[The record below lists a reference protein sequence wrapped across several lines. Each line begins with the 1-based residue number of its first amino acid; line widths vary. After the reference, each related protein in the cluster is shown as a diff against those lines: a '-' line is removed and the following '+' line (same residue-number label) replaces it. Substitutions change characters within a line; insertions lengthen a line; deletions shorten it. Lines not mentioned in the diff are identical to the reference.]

1 MRRHFVIKSRD
12 ADEANFHRFE
22 GTVYVVDLATVTGLT
37 EEFEGREWL
46 VNRTKS
52 GLPFGWDVEW
62 QPDRHTD
69 HDNPVALMKFADD
82 TTALLIRTHH
92 TRNWLPQSVIKALK
106 SERCAKVGVGYGD
119 IDKEKIRGTFNFY
132 PSNVRDLSVV
142 ARRKGLA
149 EQGLKAL
156 CEHFGYKPEKSARCA
171 RSDWSTDQLTNAQIQ
186 YAADDAYFLF
196 ILDDLLE
203 ALPDVAVDDAK
214 GPEDLVD
221 RGILQIREGLL
232 EEGIVRKHD
241 GLYCTTCGLGPWIH
255 PDSVIGHLQG
265 KKHVKKMETSRG
277 TGAEVALRLQS
288 ERVHTA
294 CGFRALAA
302 TGLCKTPAQVV
313 LPDNPRGP
321 IQPAGFVHFRPQAF
335 AMAHQNYGGME
346 QKVLLQKLKN
356 KNEKKEHDEGRR
368 CLVQGEQKWARGVT
382 RITGNVKD
390 TQSKYEDCFE
400 EGYFYPLRDYLKI
413 VRAHDSVLSLPL
425 KEQVAYLAEM
435 KVKVVKDKDGRV
447 GVREKNMPDGAK
459 YKYRVGARDE
469 TAFEEVTGFEDAD
482 SAEMAFGDLAG
493 SGQQGEERDK
503 VKEEESAAAASEKE
517 LFQNRCDVRAR
528 AWGGGLLESDASSA
542 ASAFTPRTRPR
553 QSSETSSLA
562 KLAKHSASQD
572 IAHSLPP
579 KQCDSLQLGPQQ
591 EKEKPP
597 AAAAEEPA
605 VAKRKNPGAMLR
617 SSSSNEILE
626 AGRMLLGQL
635 QHFTPEELWEKQ
647 TRTRDVQMFVKRLQK
662 GSTKA
667 AGIADCPDAEACM
680 LAGELL
686 AASESVTARMEVL
699 EHVRRKTTALLE
711 LDLPPAWQDEWSS
724 FSRSLASSVLS
735 YMANTAAAKLRPR
748 DTSLSVSF
756 LKFLHGGEVPG
767 RITCGS
773 GNKQIRATSH
783 GTVQANGALSL
794 VETLLANK
802 SVEDLKAGVVALEPL
817 LPVTSSMN
825 VYTDEYLYSHPFW
838 MPAAMVAFSFAVIAC
853 DVLELEK
860 STLGAAARRRE
871 PLLTEAV
878 EALVR
883 RKQELP
889 LRLRVFNLRGKAEH
903 MGKQAWVAMLKWV
916 AENQS
921 IAAEDVKPGL
931 EAVEAPAAAAAPESC
946 EPPAKKSKVKYGAA
960 ALKFLKS

>member
-1 MRRHFVIKSRD
+1 MRRHLVIKSRD

-241 GLYCTTCGLGPWIH
+241 GLYCTTCGLGPWMH

-277 TGAEVALRLQS
+277 TGTEVALRLQS
-288 ERVHTA
+288 ERAHTA
-294 CGFRALAA
+294 CRFRALSA
-302 TGLCKTPAQVV
+302 TGL
-313 LPDNPRGP
+313 
-321 IQPAGFVHFRPQAF
+321 
-335 AMAHQNYGGME
+335 
-346 QKVLLQKLKN
+346 
-356 KNEKKEHDEGRR
+356 
-368 CLVQGEQKWARGVT
+368 
-382 RITGNVKD
+382 
-390 TQSKYEDCFE
+390 S
-400 EGYFYPLRDYLKI
+400 
-413 VRAHDSVLSLPL
+413 
-425 KEQVAYLAEM
+425 
-435 KVKVVKDKDGRV
+435 
-447 GVREKNMPDGAK
+447 
-459 YKYRVGARDE
+459 
-469 TAFEEVTGFEDAD
+469 
-482 SAEMAFGDLAG
+482 
-493 SGQQGEERDK
+493 
-503 VKEEESAAAASEKE
+503 
-517 LFQNRCDVRAR
+517 
-528 AWGGGLLESDASSA
+528 
-542 ASAFTPRTRPR
+542 
-553 QSSETSSLA
+553 

-605 VAKRKNPGAMLR
+605 VAKRKNPGAKLR

-647 TRTRDVQMFVKRLQK
+647 TRTRDVQMFVERLQK

-667 AGIADCPDAEACM
+667 AGIVDCPDAEAGMM

-794 VETLLANK
+794 VETLLANA
-802 SVEDLKAGVVALEPL
+802 SVEDLKAGVVALEPH
-817 LPVTSSMN
+817 LPVTSSMK

-921 IAAEDVKPGL
+921 MAAEDVKPGL